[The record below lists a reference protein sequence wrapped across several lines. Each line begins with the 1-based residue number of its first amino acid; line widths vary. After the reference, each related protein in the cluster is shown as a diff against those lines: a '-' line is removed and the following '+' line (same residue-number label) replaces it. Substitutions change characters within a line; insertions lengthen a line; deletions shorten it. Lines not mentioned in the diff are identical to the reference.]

1 MHAEDLAIDDGREA
15 EIVEDFGA
23 VAPDRNWAVLSQA
36 LVIEAVDLGDLTR
49 LMVAADERDAIGIAD
64 LKKITRLC

>member
-64 LKKITRLC
+64 LKKITKLC